1 MPDIQTRKNHIAR
14 TDLINGTLMILR
26 GKLLFAVA
34 ILLFY
39 VCSQFV
45 RLFSAAP
52 LCSKPVSPKYRSPLL
67 PSEAV
72 QQELLNALTSS
83 KASILFPRGV
93 YVYVSVNP

>member
-45 RLFSAAP
+45 RLFSTAP
-52 LCSKPVSPKYRSPLL
+52 LCSKPVSREIQISSSPVRGR
-67 PSEAV
+67 A
-72 QQELLNALTSS
+72 TST
-83 KASILFPRGV
+83 L
-93 YVYVSVNP
+93 